1 MFQSF
6 EITADSSQSAARL
19 AALRERLATLG
30 AAGLLVPRG
39 DAHQGETVAPSDER
53 LAWLT
58 GFTGSAGLAIVG
70 PRRAG
75 LLVDGRYTL
84 QAADQV
90 DTTAFE
96 ILPAHD
102 TDPAQWVASLLE
114 EDEAL
119 AYDPW
124 LHGEGEIA
132 RYEKALGRPLL
143 ALEAN
148 PIDALWDD
156 RPPPPA
162 GAVSVHPEP
171 LAGESAASK
180 RTRLAAKLAEEGIA
194 AAVISLPDSLCWLLN
209 IRGSDLSRSPVA
221 QGFGILHADGR
232 VDMFMAPEKIDGAVS
247 AHLGNEVSVAP
258 VADLV
263 PALGALG
270 DVKVRADKA
279 SCPLALV
286 KALEAGGSTLD
297 WGRDPCIAPKATKN
311 AAELDGMRTAH
322 RRDGAAM
329 VRFLAWLDGALAA
342 RETLDEITVAR
353 RLEGFREATDAL
365 LDISFDSIV
374 GAGPNGAIVH
384 YRVNEESNRRI
395 IPGELL
401 LVDSG
406 GQYRDGT
413 TDITRTLATGPGAD
427 GEADP
432 VARRAFTLVLKGM
445 IAVATAR
452 WPAGLTGRDLDPLAR
467 AALWRAG
474 LDYDHG
480 TGHGV
485 GAYLNVH
492 EGPASLSRRG
502 GEVALEPGMVLSD
515 EPGCYRQGAWGIRIE
530 NLLAVTPPAVPE
542 GGEREM
548 LGFETL
554 TLAPIDRRLIVP
566 QLLDPSDR
574 AWLDAY
580 HARVAEEIG
589 PLLADPDD
597 AAARAWLSAATAPL
611 AD

>member
-19 AALRERLATLG
+19 AALRARLAEMG

-75 LLVDGRYTL
+75 VLVDGRYTL

-90 DTTAFE
+90 DTAAFE
-96 ILPAHD
+96 ILPAHE
-102 TDPAQWVASLLE
+102 TDPAQWAASLLE
-114 EDEAL
+114 EHEAL
-119 AYDPW
+119 AFDPW

-143 ALEAN
+143 ALDAN

-162 GAVSVHPEP
+162 GAVSIHPEA
-171 LAGESAASK
+171 LAGESAAAK
-180 RTRLAAKLAEEGIA
+180 RARLAAKLTEEGVA

-221 QGFGILHADGR
+221 QGFGILHGDGR
-232 VDMFMAPEKIDGAVS
+232 VDVFMAPEKIDGEVG
-247 AHLGNEVSVAP
+247 AHLGNGVSVAP
-258 VADLV
+258 VDDLV
-263 PALGALG
+263 PALAALG
-270 DVKVRADKA
+270 DVKVRADRA
-279 SCPLALV
+279 SCPFALV
-286 KALEAGGSTLD
+286 KALEAGGSVLD

-311 AAELDGMRTAH
+311 AAELAGIRAAH

-329 VRFLAWLDGALAA
+329 VRFLAWLDGALASGEA
-342 RETLDEITVAR
+342 LDEITVAR

-384 YRVNEESNRRI
+384 YRVNEETNRRI

-413 TDITRTLATGPGAD
+413 TDITRTMATGPGAD

-432 VARRAFTLVLKGM
+432 TARRAFTLVLKGM

-467 AALWRAG
+467 AALWRVG

-515 EPGCYRQGAWGIRIE
+515 EPGCYRRGAWGIRIE

-566 QLLDPSDR
+566 ALLDPADR

-580 HARVAEEIG
+580 HARVAEEIR
-589 PLLADPDD
+589 PLLTGPED
-597 AAARAWLSAATAPL
+597 AEARSWLAKATAPL
-611 AD
+611 GA